1 MIKYIAP
8 TWTYAR
14 WIVSGGDDA
23 IAYGDLRGTRPVRH
37 WSATF
42 MRVDGLI
49 TPIVRVDGRDLP
61 VGTYDTMH
69 DALAATWSVLATAS
83 GKGV

>member
-1 MIKYIAP
+1 MIKYMAP

-23 IAYGDLRGTRPVRH
+23 IAYGNLRGTRPVRH

-42 MRVDGLI
+42 MRVDGLV
-49 TPIVRVDGRDLP
+49 TPIVRVDDRDFP
-61 VGTYDTMH
+61 VGTYADMH
-69 DALAATWSVLATAS
+69 TAMAATWSVLAGAD
-83 GKGV
+83 GKEV